1 MVACARL
8 QDVAQEPIGKADYAE
23 IFFEAWMKKLD
34 ASEPEYAELSL
45 PAVPIIYRPPP
56 SEAARL

>member
-1 MVACARL
+1 
-8 QDVAQEPIGKADYAE
+8 VAQEPVGKADYAE